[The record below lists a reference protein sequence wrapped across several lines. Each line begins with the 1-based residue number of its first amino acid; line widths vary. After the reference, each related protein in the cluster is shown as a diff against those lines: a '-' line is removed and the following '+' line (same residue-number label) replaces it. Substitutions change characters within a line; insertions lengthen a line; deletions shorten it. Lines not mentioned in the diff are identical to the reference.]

1 MMLLHGMYLEFNLSY
16 WNLSLIQNSLP
27 LRRRITQLFNVD
39 IVKKTA
45 YDGRYCDIRQQYWI
59 AAQAWIV
66 ISYLQHVFA
75 TRTVGVSVCT
85 FVNVCLH
92 VQTETW
98 HVFSLQPLDYTS
110 YRSSGS
116 RVSSRASSARASP
129 VVSLPSPDILL
140 LIPGFKSH

>member
-1 MMLLHGMYLEFNLSY
+1 MYLEFNLSY

-39 IVKKTA
+39 IVKNTA
-45 YDGRYCDIRQQYWI
+45 YNGRYCDIRQQYWI

>member
-1 MMLLHGMYLEFNLSY
+1 MYLEFNLSL

-39 IVKKTA
+39 IVKNTA

>member
-1 MMLLHGMYLEFNLSY
+1 MYLEFNLSL

-39 IVKKTA
+39 VVKNTA
-45 YDGRYCDIRQQYWI
+45 YDGRYCDICQQYWI

>member
-1 MMLLHGMYLEFNLSY
+1 MMLLHGMYLEFNLSL

-39 IVKKTA
+39 IVKNTA

>member
-1 MMLLHGMYLEFNLSY
+1 MYLEFNLSL

>member
-1 MMLLHGMYLEFNLSY
+1 MYLEFNLSY

-39 IVKKTA
+39 IVKNTA

>member
-39 IVKKTA
+39 IVKNTA

>member
-1 MMLLHGMYLEFNLSY
+1 MMLLHGMYLEFNLSL

-39 IVKKTA
+39 IVKNTA
-45 YDGRYCDIRQQYWI
+45 YNGRYCDIRQQYWI

>member
-39 IVKKTA
+39 IVKNTA
-45 YDGRYCDIRQQYWI
+45 YNGRYCDIRQQYWI

>member
-1 MMLLHGMYLEFNLSY
+1 MYLEFNLSL

-39 IVKKTA
+39 IVKNTA
-45 YDGRYCDIRQQYWI
+45 YNGRYCDIRQQYWI

>member
-1 MMLLHGMYLEFNLSY
+1 MYLEFNLSY

>member
-1 MMLLHGMYLEFNLSY
+1 MLLHGMYLEFNLSY

-66 ISYLQHVFA
+66 I
-75 TRTVGVSVCT
+75 
-85 FVNVCLH
+85 
-92 VQTETW
+92 
-98 HVFSLQPLDYTS
+98 
-110 YRSSGS
+110 
-116 RVSSRASSARASP
+116 
-129 VVSLPSPDILL
+129 
-140 LIPGFKSH
+140 